1 MKTRVDVGPGSAQPS
16 TGNAVCRVEKVTKS
30 FGRTIL
36 QDVSLELS
44 AGELLAIKGASG
56 SGKSTLLNILGLLDQ
71 ADSGRIELFGRA
83 APGPGSR
90 GAMLLRRHRIGYLF
104 QSFALIDTDT
114 VDANLRVAQRYAV
127 GSGGQLRQARE
138 AALDRVGLADMGKQR
153 VYELSGGEQQRLA
166 VARLLV
172 KGRDLVLADEP
183 TGSLDPTNRDAVLSM
198 LADVA
203 SAGAAV
209 VVVTHDQTVVD
220 RCDRLLCL
228 PNRRLP
234 ATI

>member
-1 MKTRVDVGPGSAQPS
+1 MHVDDGPRSAQPS
-16 TGNAVCRVEKVTKS
+16 NGSAVCRVEKVTKS
-30 FGRTIL
+30 FSRPIL

-44 AGELLAIKGASG
+44 AGELLAIRGASG

-71 ADSGRIELFGRA
+71 ADSGRIELFGHE

-90 GAMLLRRHRIGYLF
+90 SAMLLRRHRIGYLF
-104 QSFALIDTDT
+104 QSFALIDTES
-114 VDANLRVAQRYAV
+114 VDANLRVAQRYAP
-127 GSGGQLRQARE
+127 GSATQLRQVRE
-138 AALDRVGLADMGKQR
+138 AALDRVGLSGMGKQR
-153 VYELSGGEQQRLA
+153 VFELSGGEQQRVA

-183 TGSLDPTNRDAVLSM
+183 TGSLDPMNRDAVLSM
-198 LADVA
+198 LRDVA

-220 RCDRLLCL
+220 RCDRLLSL
-228 PNRRLP
+228 PNRQLP
-234 ATI
+234 ATA

>member
-1 MKTRVDVGPGSAQPS
+1 MLVDDGQESAQPS
-16 TGNAVCRVEKVTKS
+16 NGSAVCRVEKVTKS

-44 AGELLAIKGASG
+44 AGELLSIRGASG

-90 GAMLLRRHRIGYLF
+90 SAMLLRRHRIGYLF
-104 QSFALIDTDT
+104 QSFVLIDTES
-114 VDANLRVAQRYAV
+114 VDATLRLAQRYAL
-127 GSGGQLRQARE
+127 GSATRLRQVRE
-138 AALDRVGLADMGKQR
+138 AALDRVGLGGMGKQR
-153 VYELSGGEQQRLA
+153 VFELSGGEQQRVA

-183 TGSLDPTNRDAVLSM
+183 TGSLDPMNRDAVLSM
-198 LADVA
+198 LRDVA

-209 VVVTHDQTVVD
+209 VVVTHDQTVID
-220 RCDRLLCL
+220 RCDRLLSL

-234 ATI
+234 ATA

>member
-1 MKTRVDVGPGSAQPS
+1 MQVDDGQESAQPS
-16 TGNAVCRVEKVTKS
+16 NGSAVCRVEKVTKS

-44 AGELLAIKGASG
+44 AGELLAIRGASG

-71 ADSGRIELFGRA
+71 ADSGRVELFGRA

-90 GAMLLRRHRIGYLF
+90 SAMLLRRHRIGYLF
-104 QSFALIDTDT
+104 QSFALIDTES
-114 VDANLRVAQRYAV
+114 VDANLRVAQRYAL
-127 GSGGQLRQARE
+127 GSATQLRQVRE
-138 AALDRVGLADMGKQR
+138 AALDRVGLGGMGKQR
-153 VYELSGGEQQRLA
+153 VFELSGGEQQRVA

-183 TGSLDPTNRDAVLSM
+183 TGSLDPINRDAVLSM
-198 LADVA
+198 LRDVA

-220 RCDRLLCL
+220 HCDRLLSL

-234 ATI
+234 ATA

>member
-1 MKTRVDVGPGSAQPS
+1 
-16 TGNAVCRVEKVTKS
+16 
-30 FGRTIL
+30 
-36 QDVSLELS
+36 VSLELS
-44 AGELLAIKGASG
+44 AGELLAIRGASG

-71 ADSGRIELFGRA
+71 ADSGRVELFGRA

-90 GAMLLRRHRIGYLF
+90 SAMLLRRHRIGYLF
-104 QSFALIDTDT
+104 QSFALIDTES
-114 VDANLRVAQRYAV
+114 VDANLRVAQRYAL
-127 GSGGQLRQARE
+127 GSATQLRQVRE
-138 AALDRVGLADMGKQR
+138 AALDRVGLGGMGKQR
-153 VYELSGGEQQRLA
+153 VFELSGGEQQRVA

-183 TGSLDPTNRDAVLSM
+183 TGSLDPMNRDAVLSM
-198 LADVA
+198 LRDVA

-220 RCDRLLCL
+220 RCDRLLSL

-234 ATI
+234 ATA